1 MDTIFK
7 RNLQELRENG
17 IKYESA
23 AAGEEKISG
32 RAINKIRPYSFRN
45 LKKCNN
51 LKKNDETKK
60 CYRCGSP
67 FKPNQI
73 KDCKAINLKCLNCG
87 KIGHFAKVCQQKSVK
102 VVDNKMSEESEN
114 ENDTYQLNIWKIQ
127 VSQNVPKFNV
137 PTKHDFTKNLFIN
150 NRIVKILT
158 DAGAKV
164 PVCGVKQAKSWGI
177 LGKLKP

>member
-1 MDTIFK
+1 MK

-17 IKYESA
+17 IKYESP

-51 LKKNDETKK
+51 PKKNDETKK

-67 FKPNQI
+67 FKPNHI

-87 KIGHFAKVCQQKSVK
+87 KIGHFASL
-102 VVDNKMSEESEN
+102 S
-114 ENDTYQLNIWKIQ
+114 
-127 VSQNVPKFNV
+127 
-137 PTKHDFTKNLFIN
+137 TKK
-150 NRIVKILT
+150 
-158 DAGAKV
+158 
-164 PVCGVKQAKSWGI
+164 C
-177 LGKLKP
+177 